1 MRVKYLGLMG
11 LLALACACW
20 LPSIASAA
28 SFFEPSGPINFG
40 GIQVGESGDG
50 NVRIVNEGSES
61 VHTLNFSSTNPSN
74 FGFVSHCPGELHS
87 FEACEIEIS
96 FSPQSEGAKTGKL
109 LAKSGNS
116 LVTELALEGTGA
128 GMPVLEVTPA
138 SRNFGPVV
146 LGEVSAIEVLTF
158 KNAGSGS
165 LKIGSLEIT
174 GPEGGEFGIHTDH
187 RSSTTLPSGQSC
199 EIEVSF
205 EASNAGT
212 REAELVVNTNAIDRP
227 TVVTLAGE
235 GVAPLKELSI
245 SPAEWSFGSVKVG
258 ASASSHTFVVE
269 NTGNQPVVAAAAK
282 LVGPDASA
290 FSLSSG
296 GCAGQTLRPDETC
309 EITAGF
315 APTSKGA
322 KSAEL
327 TIGGEGSGVTPAL
340 AKLTGIGTEEEGTGT
355 GGGGGGGAGQGTG
368 TIPATG
374 QPAPASPL
382 SCKVPKLKGKKLEG
396 AKKALRAAHC
406 KLGKVTK
413 KEGVTAKTAKV
424 VKQSVKAGAKKT
436 AGTKVNV
443 NLA

>member
-1 MRVKYLGLMG
+1 LGL
-11 LLALACACW
+11 LVVACTCW
-20 LPSIASAA
+20 LPSTAAAA

-40 GIQVGESGDG
+40 GIQVGESGNG

-61 VHTLNFSSTNPSN
+61 VHTLNFSSTSSN

-116 LVTELALEGTGA
+116 LVAEIALEGTGA
-128 GMPVLEVTPA
+128 GMPVLEVTPP
-138 SRNFGPVV
+138 SKDLGSVV
-146 LGEVSAIEVLTF
+146 LGEVSSIEVLTF

-165 LKIGSLEIT
+165 LKIGSLELT
-174 GPEGGEFGIHTDH
+174 GPGDDEFGISADGC
-187 RSSTTLPSGQSC
+187 SSTTLPSGQSC
-199 EIEVSF
+199 EIEVFF
-205 EASNAGT
+205 EAATAGP
-212 REAELVVNTNAIDRP
+212 RDAELVVNTNTLGGT
-227 TVVTLAGE
+227 TVVDLTGE

-269 NTGNQPVVAAAAK
+269 NTGNQPVVASAAELA
-282 LVGPDASA
+282 GPDVSA
-290 FSLSSG
+290 FSLSSA
-296 GCAGQTLRPDETC
+296 GCAGQTLRPGETC

-322 KSAEL
+322 KNAEL

-340 AKLTGIGTEEEGTGT
+340 AMLTGTGTEDEATGTGT
-355 GGGGGGGAGQGTG
+355 GGGGGAAQSTG
-368 TIPATG
+368 TTPATG
-374 QPAPASPL
+374 QSAPVSPP

-396 AKKALRAAHC
+396 AKKALRAANC

-413 KEGVTAKTAKV
+413 TKGVTGKTGKV
-424 VKQSVKAGAKKT
+424 VKQSVKTGAQKT

-443 NLA
+443 KLA